1 VRVTG
6 SSHGRPWQSAAV
18 GSSTGLL
25 CCAAAACPPSHS
37 GPGET
42 NVNRT
47 CTCWVF
53 KTFRCSCNCRSA
65 GSNHCLQMPGHGHA
79 TLNEPSEQPVACS
92 SPWCHQQLNRRTG
105 SLIKHVHC
113 RSTASMPVKVR
124 MCTVPRTSCVMT
136 GLSPRVACSGF
147 ERIQRAAGRKCG
159 CNSHGV

>member
-1 VRVTG
+1 MGVPG
-6 SSHGRPWQSAAV
+6 SQQQLAAA
-18 GSSTGLL
+18 LA
-25 CCAAAACPPSHS
+25 CCAVLLLLAPLHTVQAR
-37 GPGET
+37 PGET

-65 GSNHCLQMPGHGHA
+65 GSNHCLQIPGHGHA
-79 TLNEPSEQPVACS
+79 THSEPSEQPVACS

-124 MCTVPRTSCVMT
+124 TCTVPRTSCVMT

-147 ERIQRAAGRKCG
+147 GRIQRAAGRKRG
-159 CNSHGV
+159 SDSYRV